1 MVHQILAVW
10 MTITLCVLPL
20 QTSDA
25 DPIITPQ
32 MPTPVTITVS
42 QTGNSWAELIDDPA
56 EVEELCQMVNSL
68 SLVKTD
74 ETFDTLWSMRLYFG
88 KEGESVYTFEIDKKG
103 VVCLNYEEV
112 YYRVVG
118 YDALYDDLT
127 KLLPKVF

>member
-103 VVCLNYEEV
+103 VVCLNHEEV